1 VPKRYPQAPALE
13 RYKVI
18 PPDSTS
24 KLKPL
29 QLSLMGAQLYI
40 EGDDDQVLMCN
51 NWFRDLKGRIKEE
64 DIKIQILRESMTVK
78 TVNE

>member
-1 VPKRYPQAPALE
+1 
-13 RYKVI
+13 
-18 PPDSTS
+18 
-24 KLKPL
+24 
-29 QLSLMGAQLYI
+29 MGAQLYI